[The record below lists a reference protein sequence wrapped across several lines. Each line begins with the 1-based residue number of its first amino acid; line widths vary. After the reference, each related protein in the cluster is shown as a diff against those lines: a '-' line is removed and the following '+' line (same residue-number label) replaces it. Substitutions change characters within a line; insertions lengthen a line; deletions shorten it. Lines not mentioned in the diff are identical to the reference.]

1 MERPAIEGLFLAI
14 DRRLID
20 VEDLHDYCPKC
31 FQMLRFSDDFDALY
45 CASCNE
51 WIEITCDDLTCEV
64 CQSRP
69 ARPLDENGKE
79 QHRIIDEE

>member
-14 DRRLID
+14 DRRLIN
-20 VEDLHDYCPKC
+20 VEDLHDYCPAC

-51 WIEITCDDLTCEV
+51 WVEITCVDLSCEL

-69 ARPLDENGKE
+69 EHPLDENGKE
-79 QHRIIDEE
+79 QHRNAE

>member
-14 DRRLID
+14 DRRLIN
-20 VEDLHDYCPKC
+20 VEDLHDYCPVC

-51 WIEITCDDLTCEV
+51 WVEITCVDLSCEL

-69 ARPLDENGKE
+69 EHPLDENGKE
-79 QHRIIDEE
+79 QHRNAE

>member
-14 DRRLID
+14 DRRLIN
-20 VEDLHDYCPKC
+20 VEDLHDYCPAC

-51 WIEITCDDLTCEV
+51 WVEIMCLDLSCEL

-69 ARPLDENGKE
+69 EHPLDENGKE
-79 QHRIIDEE
+79 QHRNAE